1 MQEMRIESTRKGS
14 LLERWAHPLTF
25 PGLRQFLKFSLVG
38 ASGAVID
45 LGVLYLLVQFF
56 WVWYIAAATISFL
69 LAVTNNFLWNKF
81 WTFRDPSRRYGRQ
94 YTQFL
99 VVSTVGL
106 GLNNVILFLLVEGL
120 GLWYMWAKV
129 FAIVVVLAWNFTANK
144 YWTFRMKAGGHIGR

>member
-1 MQEMRIESTRKGS
+1 MRIEGMRKAS
-14 LLERWAHPLTF
+14 LLERWVHPLTF

-81 WTFRDPSRRYGRQ
+81 WTFSDSSRRYGRQ

-99 VVSTVGL
+99 VVSAVGL
-106 GLNNVILFLLVEGL
+106 GLNNGILFLLVEGL
-120 GLWYMWAKV
+120 GLWYIWAKV
-129 FAIVVVLAWNFTANK
+129 FAIAIVLAWNFTANK
-144 YWTFRMKAGGHIGR
+144 YWTFGVKAGGHICR